1 MMKNAFLGIGTGS
14 VLLPICVMIG
24 VTALC
29 TGLAVRFFRWE

>member
-1 MMKNAFLGIGTGS
+1 MSEATGS
-14 VLLPICVMIG
+14 APLPICVMIG